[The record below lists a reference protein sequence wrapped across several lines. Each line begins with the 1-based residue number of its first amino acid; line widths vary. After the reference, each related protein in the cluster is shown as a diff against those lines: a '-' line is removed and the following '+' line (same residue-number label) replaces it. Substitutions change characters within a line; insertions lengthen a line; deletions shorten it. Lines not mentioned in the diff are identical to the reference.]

1 MIVSGSPP
9 CNSSSLPGYTGHIVG
24 YRKMSINEILD
35 GMQKYSVLLFT
46 GVVVGLIMA
55 NACP

>member
-1 MIVSGSPP
+1 M
-9 CNSSSLPGYTGHIVG
+9 
-24 YRKMSINEILD
+24 KMSINEILD
-35 GMQKYSVLLFT
+35 GMQKYSVPLFT